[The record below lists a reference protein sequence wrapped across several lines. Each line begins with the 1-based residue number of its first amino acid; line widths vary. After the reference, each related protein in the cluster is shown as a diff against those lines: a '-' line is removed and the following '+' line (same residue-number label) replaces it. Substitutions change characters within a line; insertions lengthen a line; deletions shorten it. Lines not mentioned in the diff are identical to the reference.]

1 MYSTLKQDALSNA
14 VCFWKLTT
22 AHSLITENHKHF
34 HKTFKKNFYLKGK
47 TRSRKYMK
55 DH

>member
-1 MYSTLKQDALSNA
+1 MYSTLKQDALS
-14 VCFWKLTT
+14 KT
-22 AHSLITENHKHF
+22 AYSLITENHEHF